1 VKRITL
7 ALVACNLLWGSLAF
21 AAEDKMQDTY
31 RRKTREMREQQGKED
46 KEREAAKK
54 RAQEKKRKGQA
65 K

>member
-1 VKRITL
+1 MKRLTL
-7 ALVACNLLWGSLAF
+7 ALVACNLLWGSL

-31 RRKTREMREQQGKED
+31 RRKTREMSEKQRKED